1 MIRKVLFL
9 FSLFLFSFS
18 VIVSASANDIPQLKT
33 DRVIDSANLLTA
45 QQFKALNT
53 LLVNFEN
60 SRNDGSQFVVYIV
73 PTTGKETIESFAFRV
88 FNQWKIGRKGKDNG
102 LLLVVAINDRNVRFE
117 VGYGYEGALT
127 DVLAGR
133 IIRNEMLPFFRS
145 NNYYAGIEQGVK
157 NA

>member
-1 MIRKVLFL
+1 M
-9 FSLFLFSFS
+9 
-18 VIVSASANDIPQLKT
+18 
-33 DRVIDSANLLTA
+33 
-45 QQFKALNT
+45 
-53 LLVNFEN
+53 VNFEN
-60 SRNDGSQFVVYIV
+60 SRNDGSQFVCLYRSNDRERNHRILLL
-73 PTTGKETIESFAFRV
+73 FRV

-145 NNYYAGIEQGVK
+145 NNIMQASNKGLKCYSSR
-157 NA
+157 